1 MKILLAVPTYET
13 IYPDTFKSLWG
24 LERGGHEVIFEFI
37 RGYDVATARN
47 KIAQRAIELKA
58 DYVFMVD
65 NDVIVPPDALI
76 KLLENP
82 KEVCLGYY
90 KHRNKN
96 GKQDTVTCVCK
107 MGEQNFFNQY
117 SEKEL
122 SDLRKNGQYKL
133 QIHGGGM
140 GCALIKTDVFNRI
153 KFPYFDWVNY
163 ENQKLLSEDLY
174 FCVQCGKAN
183 IPIYCDTRVRCGHM
197 MRHVEWPA
205 E

>member
-13 IYPDTFKSLWG
+13 IYPDTFKSIWD
-24 LERGGHEVIFEFI
+24 LERGGNEVIFEFI

-47 KIAQRAIELKA
+47 KIAQRALDLKA
-58 DYVFMVD
+58 DYLFMVD
-65 NDVIVPPDALI
+65 NDVILPPDALI
-76 KLLENP
+76 KLLEDP
-82 KEVCLGYY
+82 KDVCLGFY
-90 KHRNKN
+90 KHRNKVD
-96 GKQDTVTCVCK
+96 KQDDITCVCK

-117 SEKEL
+117 TGKEL

-140 GCALIKTDVFNRI
+140 GCALIKTSVFERI

-163 ENQKLLSEDLY
+163 ESKKLLSEDLY

-183 IPIYCDTRVRCGHM
+183 IPIYCDTRVRCGHI
-197 MRHVEWPA
+197 MRYAQYPTQ
-205 E
+205 